1 MMTLRP
7 AATEEDL
14 MRTPEDGWRHELVD
28 GQVRRIPGGARHGLV
43 CVKLGARI
51 LGFVQE
57 LQLGYVVGSNTG
69 FRFPGGN
76 VRVPDV
82 TFTAKGRFP
91 GEQLPEGFSDV
102 PPDLAVEVLA
112 PDDRAREVLDKVG
125 EYLQAGVRLVWVI
138 DPQRRTAA
146 VYRSLTNVRQLGA
159 QDFLDGEDV
168 LPGFRCRLDEA
179 ID

>member
-1 MMTLRP
+1 MTMP
-7 AATEEDL
+7 PVATEQDL
-14 MRTPEDGWRHELVD
+14 RRAPEDGWRHELVD
-28 GQVRRIPGGARHGLV
+28 GQVRRVPGGARHSIV
-43 CVKLGARI
+43 CVRLSAEI
-51 LGFVQE
+51 LAFVQE
-57 LQLGYVVGSNTG
+57 SDLGYVVGSNTG
-69 FRFPGGN
+69 FRFPRGN

-82 TFTAKGRFP
+82 SFMAKGRFP

-102 PPDLAVEVLA
+102 PPDLAVEVLS
-112 PDDRAREVLDKVG
+112 PDDRPREILDKIG

-146 VYRSLTNVRQLGA
+146 VYRSMTQVRQLGP